1 MQDTRY
7 IFLVLL
13 SSLLMLTGCSRRELL
28 DDYPVSGVDIKLDWN
43 GVTDKLPE
51 GVRVIFYPKSA
62 EGRKIDTY
70 LSARG
75 GKVKVPP
82 GRYSVVAYNYDT
94 ETVQIRGEE
103 AYETIE
109 AFTGN
114 CNGLGIAGTEKM
126 VWGPDPLYVVQI
138 DDLHI
143 ANSEEELLLDWKPK
157 LVVKTYSFKIKVEG
171 LEYVSSIGGS
181 VEGMAGCYCLGRC
194 CGIMN
199 DAPIY
204 FEAQG
209 RSGEVTGSFTAFG
222 LPEGA
227 MSRAGLAIKFT
238 LAFVKVDKTVQKIEI
253 DITKVITDSESG
265 GGSSGDDG
273 GDVVEPPT
281 EIELPLDDKVEVEK
295 PTTNPDGGGGFDGD
309 IGDWGDGGEVVLP
322 VE

>member
-7 IFLVLL
+7 ILLVLL

-109 AFTGN
+109 AFTGY

-138 DDLHI
+138 DDLYI

-171 LEYVSSIGGS
+171 LEYVSSIVGS

-238 LAFVKVDKTVQKIEI
+238 LAFVKVDNTVQKIEV
-253 DITKVITDSESG
+253 DITDVIVNSESG
-265 GGSSGDDG
+265 EGGGND
-273 GDVVEPPT
+273 EPSKD
-281 EIELPLDDKVEVEK
+281 IELPLDDDEVKVDK
-295 PTTNPDGGGGFDGD
+295 PENPPGGDGGGMGGD
-309 IGDWGDGGEVVLP
+309 VGDWGDGGEVVLP

>member
-7 IFLVLL
+7 ILLVLL

-70 LSARG
+70 LSVRG

-109 AFTGN
+109 AFTGY

-138 DDLHI
+138 NDLHI

-171 LEYVSSIGGS
+171 LEYVSSIVGS

-194 CGIMN
+194 CGMMN

-209 RSGEVTGSFTAFG
+209 CSGEVTGS
-222 LPEGA
+222 
-227 MSRAGLAIKFT
+227 
-238 LAFVKVDKTVQKIEI
+238 V
-253 DITKVITDSESG
+253 
-265 GGSSGDDG
+265 
-273 GDVVEPPT
+273 
-281 EIELPLDDKVEVEK
+281 
-295 PTTNPDGGGGFDGD
+295 TTYG
-309 IGDWGDGGEVVLP
+309 
-322 VE
+322 

>member
-7 IFLVLL
+7 ILLVLL
-13 SSLLMLTGCSRRELL
+13 SSLLMVTGCSRRELL

-70 LSARG
+70 LSVRG

-109 AFTGN
+109 AFTGY

-171 LEYVSSIGGS
+171 LEYVSSIVGS

-194 CGIMN
+194 CGKMN

-227 MSRAGLAIKFT
+227 MSRASLAIKFT
-238 LAFVKVDKTVQKIEI
+238 LAFIKVDKTVQKAEI
-253 DITKVITDSESG
+253 DITEVIADFESG
-265 GGSSGDDG
+265 EGGE
-273 GDVVEPPT
+273 GDVDEPPT
-281 EIELPLDDKVEVEK
+281 EIELPLDDQIEVER
-295 PTTNPDGGGGFDGD
+295 PENPPSGDGGGIGGDVDG
-309 IGDWGDGGEVVLP
+309 WGDEDEVILP

>member
-7 IFLVLL
+7 ILLVLL

-70 LSARG
+70 LSVRG

-109 AFTGN
+109 AFTGY

-138 DDLHI
+138 NDLHI

-171 LEYVSSIGGS
+171 LEYVSSIVGS
-181 VEGMAGCYCLGRC
+181 VKGMAGCYCLGRC
-194 CGIMN
+194 CGKMN

-209 RSGEVTGSFTAFG
+209 RSGEVTGRFTAFG

-227 MSRAGLAIKFT
+227 MSRASL
-238 LAFVKVDKTVQKIEI
+238 L
-253 DITKVITDSESG
+253 
-265 GGSSGDDG
+265 
-273 GDVVEPPT
+273 
-281 EIELPLDDKVEVEK
+281 
-295 PTTNPDGGGGFDGD
+295 
-309 IGDWGDGGEVVLP
+309 
-322 VE
+322 